1 MCIRDRQ
8 AQQYYEWVNDPAVTD
23 GVGTTANVISL
34 EGEQRWL
41 AENSGDYQFAIVL
54 QGQDRLIGNCGIKEI
69 DWKRRCGE
77 VGLFIGSEA
86 DRGKGYGKE
95 VLRLLL
101 GYCFETLN
109 LHNVELHVFSFN
121 ARAIAAYKS
130 VGFREAGRRREAYFL
145 HGAWYDLSL
154 IHILKYA
161 QRGRAGC
168 HRHARVLFCCKN
180 SAASAQ
186 PHRRTGWMP
195 AARHASPTKA
205 EKKMCIRDSYSPAWR
220 TLQAE

>member
-1 MCIRDRQ
+1 MKYVKKLQGPRVYLSPMCAQD

-77 VGLFIGSEA
+77 VGLFIGNEEN
-86 DRGKGYGKE
+86 RGKGYGPE

-101 GYCFETLN
+101 GFAFGTLG
-109 LHNVELHVFSFN
+109 LHSVSLRVFDFN
-121 ARAIAAYKS
+121 ARAVAAYKK
-130 VGFREAGRRREAYFL
+130 VGFRLAGRRRECYWCN
-145 HGAWYDLSL
+145 GAWHDELL
-154 IHILKYA
+154 MDIL
-161 QRGRAGC
+161 
-168 HRHARVLFCCKN
+168 
-180 SAASAQ
+180 AAEFT
-186 PHRRTGWMP
+186 P
-195 AARHASPTKA
+195 
-205 EKKMCIRDSYSPAWR
+205 
-220 TLQAE
+220 

>member
-1 MCIRDRQ
+1 MKYVKKLQGPRVYLSPMCAQD

-23 GVGTTANVISL
+23 GAGTTANVISL

-145 HGAWYDLSL
+145 HGAWYDELAMD
-154 IHILKYA
+154 IL
-161 QRGRAGC
+161 QQEWLTQVR
-168 HRHARVLFCCKN
+168 
-180 SAASAQ
+180 
-186 PHRRTGWMP
+186 
-195 AARHASPTKA
+195 
-205 EKKMCIRDSYSPAWR
+205 
-220 TLQAE
+220 